1 MTLSQSDLKLA
12 LHGGLDRKIV
22 KSIFSNILIS
32 SVVLLILILFIFK
45 VNKDNYFSTFVYG
58 YMAVVAYSLVSAKY
72 IKDDFCSKKT
82 NGINKDFESLMSNA
96 TANPVIIQSKSG
108 MGEYANPYIVNKRE
122 ERLDEL
128 AELDSFLSNS
138 NEF

>member
-32 SVVLLILILFIFK
+32 SAVLLILILFIFK

-108 MGEYANPYIVNKRE
+108 MGEYSKPYIVNKNE

>member
-22 KSIFSNILIS
+22 KSVFSNILIS
-32 SVVLLILILFIFK
+32 SAVLLILILFIFK

-96 TANPVIIQSKSG
+96 TANPVIIQSKNG
-108 MGEYANPYIVNKRE
+108 MGEYAKSYIVSKNE

>member
-32 SVVLLILILFIFK
+32 SAVLLILILFIFK

-96 TANPVIIQSKSG
+96 TANPVIIQSKNG
-108 MGEYANPYIVNKRE
+108 MGEYSKPYIVSKNE
-122 ERLDEL
+122 ERIDEL

>member
-22 KSIFSNILIS
+22 KSVFSNILIS
-32 SVVLLILILFIFK
+32 SAVLLILILFIFK

-108 MGEYANPYIVNKRE
+108 MGEYAKPYIVNKNE